1 MDSHSNLLRRT
12 RRNQAR
18 PQPYPD
24 ESPRTAAARAARS
37 VAPENSLTA
46 ESPIGAAPSVSTV
59 ITSPNTR
66 AAAARARGAPAAAQ
80 PAPAAPVIPAA
91 ARCTRAAPP
100 ACVRH
105 FATSAASAPEDVVTA
120 GAHAGVGRTAAPRV
134 MPANLGQEFVGEAF
148 SQRGGGIAMQGGGA
162 TRRGQGE
169 KGGGRHNTVVR
180 SADKFAIQKCVK
192 E

>member
-1 MDSHSNLLRRT
+1 
-12 RRNQAR
+12 
-18 PQPYPD
+18 
-24 ESPRTAAARAARS
+24 
-37 VAPENSLTA
+37 
-46 ESPIGAAPSVSTV
+46 
-59 ITSPNTR
+59 
-66 AAAARARGAPAAAQ
+66 
-80 PAPAAPVIPAA
+80 
-91 ARCTRAAPP
+91 
-100 ACVRH
+100 
-105 FATSAASAPEDVVTA
+105 
-120 GAHAGVGRTAAPRV
+120 